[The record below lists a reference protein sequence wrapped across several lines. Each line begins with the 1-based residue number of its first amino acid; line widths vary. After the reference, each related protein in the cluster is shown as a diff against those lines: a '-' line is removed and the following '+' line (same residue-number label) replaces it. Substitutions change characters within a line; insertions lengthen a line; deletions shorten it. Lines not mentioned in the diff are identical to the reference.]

1 MSKNEL
7 ERQSAVLKPRILNP
21 EEEIKHVSR
30 ILRKK
35 FRKKKVSENYNHQS
49 VYYKNFWEY
58 FKKVLE
64 PKEEGVKPLFTEN
77 DCEKYFKN
85 ILSDKNHQKRFTSP
99 SWMKRFK
106 DLIINFNLE
115 PTTYTKIS
123 KIISKMKSSASPRPL
138 DQVSV
143 ASKKCPVLRSHLTKI
158 IQLAWTFSKSL
169 EIWHNSVRL

>member
-7 ERQSAVLKPRILNP
+7 ERQSAVLKPRILNS

-49 VYYKNFWEY
+49 VYHKNFWEY

-64 PKEEGVKPLFTEN
+64 PKEERVKPLFTEN

-85 ILSDKNHQKRFTSP
+85 ILSDKNYQKRFTSP
-99 SWMKRFK
+99 SWMIQS
-106 DLIINFNLE
+106 LTSTLNQQVILE
-115 PTTYTKIS
+115 
-123 KIISKMKSSASPRPL
+123 
-138 DQVSV
+138 
-143 ASKKCPVLRSHLTKI
+143 
-158 IQLAWTFSKSL
+158 
-169 EIWHNSVRL
+169 

>member
-64 PKEEGVKPLFTEN
+64 PKEERVKPLFTEN

-85 ILSDKNHQKRFTSP
+85 ILSDKNHEKRFTSP
-99 SWMKRFK
+99 SWMKTFK
-106 DLIINFNLE
+106 DPIINFNLE

-123 KIISKMKSSASPRPL
+123 KIISKMKSSALPCPL
-138 DQVSV
+138 DQVRV

-158 IQLAWTFSKSL
+158 IQLAWKFSKSL
-169 EIWHNSVRL
+169 EIWHNSVSL